1 MKPFELLGVSPRPW
15 QFLYRDVFD
24 AEAQKIAA
32 LLIWKQDEE
41 RGQTHPIGANGY
53 LIAEA
58 PNLYRHLYS
67 AAVEYCHQCDKCA
80 DGECQAEPGACFVQE
95 WRKTL
100 DRAAGVMKRK
110 RETERT

>member
-1 MKPFELLGVSPRPW
+1 MKKLEELMISPAPW
-15 QFLYRDVFD
+15 KICDSGKNNGCIVD
-24 AEAQKIAA
+24 AEGAVCASGAA
-32 LLIWKQDEE
+32 T
-41 RGQTHPIGANGY
+41 GCPPANAS

-67 AAVEYCHQCDKCA
+67 AAVEYCHKCDKCA

-100 DRAAGVMKRK
+100 DLAAGVMK
-110 RETERT
+110 